1 MATKTRKARKPMT
14 DAEREAA
21 KAAHATKVAALEAAA
36 EAFDLD
42 EASVATTRAFGALT
56 EHYSEG
62 NALLILAQAA
72 QLGLKVAG
80 PADVAGFWGW
90 KDRGRKVIKGQHQS
104 IFIWQP
110 AGERSADKAEDVPAD
125 DEAKVRR
132 FFKVGGLFH
141 LSQTEVDTKDET
153 ATE

>member
-21 KAAHATKVAALEAAA
+21 KVARATKVAALEAAA

-72 QLGLKVAG
+72 QLGLKV
-80 PADVAGFWGW
+80 
-90 KDRGRKVIKGQHQS
+90 
-104 IFIWQP
+104 
-110 AGERSADKAEDVPAD
+110 VPAD